1 MYLSHSNGK
10 KSLQTSPS
18 PFQFSFQKQNSNFK
32 QFPFIPPSYT
42 FPSFPLSPL
51 KFISKSTVPFDPNEF
66 NSLSFKHY
74 DVGKSPPLQ
83 NTKYS
88 SLEENSNNNSHI
100 IYSFCDYFNNAN
112 NSYNMKYSLY
122 RNDKTHSK
130 RHVDVFQSFR
140 KQSRGDKDINRFNGE
155 DDACKGKKSLNIKRK
170 RNKFIKS
177 SLIEEERGDGNEE
190 VFVDLESKNIEM
202 LLSRMTRHSKDIF
215 YIDKVINKEEYDMM
229 HPNSGNCSKVNNN
242 EYHIT
247 LMKIEKIF
255 TKNCVLLYQQYVNN
269 CNSNNSSNGFSATT
283 TTSKSECDLQEQS
296 EQSHPQQVIDIKI
309 IIKTIIRL
317 IRTKKIKKY
326 ILPSHTQLHPKIQAK
341 RNHYFMFYPDAKQF
355 CVELHTKYKLP
366 LDFIEKL
373 CEVPRKSLRRWTI
386 VGYCRKKGGGRKI
399 KEPDLEPK
407 LLSWINTYIQANNTV
422 PSNLSIR
429 NKALQLSQRKDFIAS
444 KGWLDKFK
452 TKHKLKGII

>member
-1 MYLSHSNGK
+1 MYLSHSNDK
-10 KSLQTSPS
+10 KSLQASPS

-32 QFPFIPPSYT
+32 QFPFIPPSYN

-51 KFISKSTVPFDPNEF
+51 KFISKSTLPFDQNDF

-74 DVGKSPPLQ
+74 DSGKSPPLP

-88 SLEENSNNNSHI
+88 SLEDVSNSNNSHI
-100 IYSFCDYFNNAN
+100 IYSFCDYFNTN

-122 RNDKTHSK
+122 RNDNTHSK
-130 RHVDVFQSFR
+130 RNGDVFQNLR
-140 KQSRGDKDINRFNGE
+140 KQKQNDKDVMNKFNG
-155 DDACKGKKSLNIKRK
+155 DDDGCKVKKSLNIKRK
-170 RNKFIKS
+170 RNCNKIIKS
-177 SLIEEERGDGNEE
+177 SLIGEDGVDGSNEE

-229 HPNSGNCSKVNNN
+229 HPNNNNNCNKVNNN

-255 TKNCVLLYQQYVNN
+255 TKNCILLYQQYIT
-269 CNSNNSSNGFSATT
+269 SN
-283 TTSKSECDLQEQS
+283 SKSECSDIQQ
-296 EQSHPQQVIDIKI
+296 QYQPHQQQVVDIKL

-326 ILPSHTQLHPKIQAK
+326 IPPPSHTTSSHSKLQAK

-407 LLSWINTYIQANNTV
+407 LLSWINTYIQTNNTV

>member
-1 MYLSHSNGK
+1 MYLSHSNDK
-10 KSLQTSPS
+10 KLLQASPS

-51 KFISKSTVPFDPNEF
+51 KFISKPTLPFDPNDF

-74 DVGKSPPLQ
+74 DSGKSPPLQ

-88 SLEENSNNNSHI
+88 SLEDNSNSNNSHI
-100 IYSFCDYFNNAN
+100 IFSFCDYFNTN
-112 NSYNMKYSLY
+112 NSYSMKYSLY

-130 RHVDVFQSFR
+130 RCADVFQNLR
-140 KQSRGDKDINRFNGE
+140 KQKPNDKDINKFNGE
-155 DDACKGKKSLNIKRK
+155 DDVCKGKKSLNIKRK
-170 RNKFIKS
+170 RNNNNNNNKIIKS
-177 SLIEEERGDGNEE
+177 SLIDEEGGVDGNEE
-190 VFVDLESKNIEM
+190 VFVDLESKNIET
-202 LLSRMTRHSKDIF
+202 LLSRMSRHSKDIF

-229 HPNSGNCSKVNNN
+229 HPNNNNCNKVNNN

-255 TKNCVLLYQQYVNN
+255 TKNCVLLYQQYVNSN
-269 CNSNNSSNGFSATT
+269 CNTN
-283 TTSKSECDLQEQS
+283 KSECDVQQ
-296 EQSHPQQVIDIKI
+296 QQQVADIKS
-309 IIKTIIRL
+309 IIKTIIKL

-326 ILPSHTQLHPKIQAK
+326 ILPSSHAQSHQKLQAK

>member
-1 MYLSHSNGK
+1 MYLSHSNDK
-10 KSLQTSPS
+10 KSLQASPS

-32 QFPFIPPSYT
+32 QFAFIPPSYN

-51 KFISKSTVPFDPNEF
+51 KFISKSTLPFDQNDF

-74 DVGKSPPLQ
+74 DSGKSPPLP

-88 SLEENSNNNSHI
+88 SLEDCSNSNNSHI
-100 IYSFCDYFNNAN
+100 IYSFCDYFNTN
-112 NSYNMKYSLY
+112 NSYSMKYSLY

-130 RHVDVFQSFR
+130 RSCDVFQNLR
-140 KQSRGDKDINRFNGE
+140 KQKQSDKDVMNKFNGE
-155 DDACKGKKSLNIKRK
+155 DEVCKCKKTLNIKRK
-170 RNKFIKS
+170 RNNNKIIKS
-177 SLIEEERGDGNEE
+177 SLIDEDGVDGSSNEE

-229 HPNSGNCSKVNNN
+229 HPNNNNCNKVNNN

-255 TKNCVLLYQQYVNN
+255 TKNCVLLYQQYITNN
-269 CNSNNSSNGFSATT
+269 NNN
-283 TTSKSECDLQEQS
+283 KSECSDIQQQLHQTHQ
-296 EQSHPQQVIDIKI
+296 QQVVDVKL

-326 ILPSHTQLHPKIQAK
+326 IPPPSHTTTTSHSKLQAK

>member
-1 MYLSHSNGK
+1 MYLSHSNDK
-10 KSLQTSPS
+10 KSLQASPS

-32 QFPFIPPSYT
+32 QFPFIPPSYN

-51 KFISKSTVPFDPNEF
+51 KFISKSTLPFDQNDV

-74 DVGKSPPLQ
+74 DSGKSPPLP

-88 SLEENSNNNSHI
+88 SLEDCSNSNNSHI
-100 IYSFCDYFNNAN
+100 IYSFCDYFNTN
-112 NSYNMKYSLY
+112 NSYSRNYSLY

-130 RHVDVFQSFR
+130 RSGDVFQNLR
-140 KQSRGDKDINRFNGE
+140 KQKQSDKDVNKFNGE
-155 DDACKGKKSLNIKRK
+155 DDGCKGKKGLNIKRK
-170 RNKFIKS
+170 RNCNSNNKIIKS
-177 SLIEEERGDGNEE
+177 SLIDEDGVDGSNEE

-215 YIDKVINKEEYDMM
+215 YIDKVINIDQS
-229 HPNSGNCSKVNNN
+229 PIGRTPRS
-242 EYHIT
+242 
-247 LMKIEKIF
+247 
-255 TKNCVLLYQQYVNN
+255 KNCVLLYQQYITNN
-269 CNSNNSSNGFSATT
+269 NTN
-283 TTSKSECDLQEQS
+283 KSECSDIQQ
-296 EQSHPQQVIDIKI
+296 QQQHQPYQQQVVDIKL

-326 ILPSHTQLHPKIQAK
+326 ILPSSHTTQSHSKLQAK

-355 CVELHTKYKLP
+355 CVELHTKYKIP

-407 LLSWINTYIQANNTV
+407 LLSWINTYIQTNNTV